1 MFGKAIQTG
10 VGMGIFK
17 QSGKQKSQTATQS
30 KPQKKKKKT
39 TQTSGAMQMKR
50 GGKGRRSLIST

>member
-17 QSGKQKSQTATQS
+17 QSGKQKSQKVTQPQ
-30 KPQKKKKKT
+30 PQKKKT
-39 TQTSGAMQMKR
+39 MQTSGGMQMKR

>member
-10 VGMGIFK
+10 VGMGVFK
-17 QSGKQKSQTATQS
+17 QLAKKKSQKVTQPQ
-30 KPQKKKKKT
+30 PQKKKKKT
-39 TQTSGAMQMKR
+39 MQTSGSMQVQR

>member
-17 QSGKQKSQTATQS
+17 QSGKQKSQKVTQPQ
-30 KPQKKKKKT
+30 PQKKKKKT
-39 TQTSGAMQMKR
+39 MQTSGGMQMKR